1 MSSISFLSLLC
12 LIRMQGTSTSTGQI
26 GFVFEELVGN
36 TLANLK
42 EPMTRLGWNVTLQT
56 EQEIRDRFGEQ
67 SLNGVDHMMEVDMG
81 SSVAVFLLQEKWKI
95 LTNQREVSQFLDC
108 CARILTRIPVARR
121 GTVHRL
127 WVTRSQPSENGE
139 KSLHEGG
146 AHIVQCMTSQ
156 ALLAQITGQFICEL
170 LGHRELAVPMIA
182 AMPSLLRTAPLDPVI
197 LDTSKHAALPGM
209 TYKTQVK
216 VQKGDYF
223 LPEPDK

>member
-1 MSSISFLSLLC
+1 
-12 LIRMQGTSTSTGQI
+12 MQGGTGHKGTGEI
-26 GFVFEELVGN
+26 GFLFEEIVGT
-36 TLANLK
+36 TLKKLA
-42 EPMTRLGWNVTLQT
+42 EPMKQLGWKFALLT

-67 SLNGVDHMMEVDMG
+67 SLNGVDHMLEVETASG
-81 SSVAVFLLQEKWKI
+81 VTVFLLQEKWKI

-108 CARILTRIPVARR
+108 CARILSRIMPDRR

-156 ALLAQITGQFICEL
+156 ALLAQITGQYICEL
-170 LGHRELAVPMIA
+170 LDDRSLALRFVA
-182 AMPSLLRTAPLDPVI
+182 TMPSLIRGSPLEPVI
-197 LDTSKHAALPGM
+197 LDTSKKALIPGI
-209 TYKTQVK
+209 TYKTQVT

-223 LPEPDK
+223 IGPP

>member
-1 MSSISFLSLLC
+1 
-12 LIRMQGTSTSTGQI
+12 MQGGTGHKGTGEI
-26 GFVFEELVGN
+26 GFLFEEIVGT
-36 TLANLK
+36 TLKKLA
-42 EPMTRLGWNVTLQT
+42 EPMKQLGWKFALLT

-67 SLNGVDHMMEVDMG
+67 SLNGVDHMLEVETA
-81 SSVAVFLLQEKWKI
+81 SCVTVFLLQEKWKI

-108 CARILTRIPVARR
+108 CARILSRIMPDRR

-156 ALLAQITGQFICEL
+156 ALLAQITGQYICEL
-170 LGHRELAVPMIA
+170 LDDRSLALRFVA
-182 AMPSLLRTAPLDPVI
+182 TMPSLIRGSPLEPVI
-197 LDTSKHAALPGM
+197 LDTSKKALIPGI
-209 TYKTQVK
+209 TYKTQVT

-223 LPEPDK
+223 IGPP

>member
-1 MSSISFLSLLC
+1 
-12 LIRMQGTSTSTGQI
+12 MQGGTGQI
-26 GFVFEELVGN
+26 GFLFEEIVG
-36 TLANLK
+36 TALGYLAK
-42 EPMTRLGWNVTLQT
+42 PMADLGWKFSLQT

-67 SLNGVDHMMEVDMG
+67 SLNGVDHMLEVDMG
-81 SSVAVFLLQEKWKI
+81 SEGVAVFLLQEKWKI

-108 CARILTRIPVARR
+108 CARILTRIPAARR

-182 AMPSLLRTAPLDPVI
+182 AMPSLLRTAPLDPVV
-197 LDTSKHAALPGM
+197 LDTSKSAPLPGI

-216 VQKGDYF
+216 VQKAD
-223 LPEPDK
+223 